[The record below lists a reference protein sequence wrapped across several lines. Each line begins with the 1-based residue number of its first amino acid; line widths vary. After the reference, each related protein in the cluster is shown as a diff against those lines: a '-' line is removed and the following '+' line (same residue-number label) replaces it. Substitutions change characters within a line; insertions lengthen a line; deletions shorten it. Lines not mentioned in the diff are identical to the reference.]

1 MSFLKKLL
9 IIVFA
14 FVVSTLI
21 VLTPLYF
28 FVSKLNCEEI
38 TWESY
43 WEFIRGIG
51 FILALLNGGAFFAA
65 SMAQMSDDE

>member
-14 FVVSTLI
+14 FTAAAVMVV
-21 VLTPLYF
+21 TPLF
-28 FVSKLNCEEI
+28 FFLAKLNCVEI
-38 TWESY
+38 SWASY
-43 WEFIRGIG
+43 WEYLKGMWI
-51 FILALLNGGAFFAA
+51 ILALLNGGAFFAA